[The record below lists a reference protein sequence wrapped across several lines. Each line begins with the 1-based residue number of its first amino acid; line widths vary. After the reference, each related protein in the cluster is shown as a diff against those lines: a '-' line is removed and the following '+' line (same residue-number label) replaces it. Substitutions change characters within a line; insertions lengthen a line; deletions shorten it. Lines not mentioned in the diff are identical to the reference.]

1 MAFML
6 IYTTVSL
13 QSPHQ
18 QAKTMIYAK
27 PPNVVKRGMLDLTN
41 DMSGPDVIQD
51 EGLFFI

>member
-18 QAKTMIYAK
+18 QAK
-27 PPNVVKRGMLDLTN
+27 NDDLRGMLEMTSDI
-41 DMSGPDVIQD
+41 SGPDVIQD